1 MELFE
6 ESVLA
11 YIAGPAERF
20 VRPQFSLDYEG
31 VARGSYPDF
40 VALDYKDHVATAMR
54 PPKERQSHAAGEC
67 T

>member
-40 VALDYKDHVATAMR
+40 VALDYKDHVAYLVKSPR
-54 PPKERQSHAAGEC
+54 PTRSAP
-67 T
+67 